1 MRLNQLTLLPHDVP
15 SYFVLLCPTSIF
27 SGRICVAIFV
37 PVNVLKDQNAMIG
50 ESTFLDTT
58 GESLN
63 YKVYIY
69 REDSHPEPCHWSS
82 RMLSRKLHKK
92 LLVRLGNVTHFWVE
106 KVGLLQD
113 QCNGNG
119 SENIEKRKSPLENWK
134 LDGNHE
140 ETEDI
145 RIGFI
150 WTTWV
155 RRGKSKEQ
163 LPAVFRFDE
172 FITLKLWRRKIELFV
187 FCGGTSCLE
196 RESNQL
202 PKNPWN
208 I

>member
-92 LLVRLGNVTHFWVE
+92 LLVNVTHFWVE

-119 SENIEKRKSPLENWK
+119 SENIEKRKSPLEN
-134 LDGNHE
+134 
-140 ETEDI
+140 
-145 RIGFI
+145 
-150 WTTWV
+150 
-155 RRGKSKEQ
+155 
-163 LPAVFRFDE
+163 
-172 FITLKLWRRKIELFV
+172 
-187 FCGGTSCLE
+187 
-196 RESNQL
+196 
-202 PKNPWN
+202 
-208 I
+208 